1 MRLLSSAI
9 LAVIIGCAA
18 ISGVEARTRRI
29 ASTCSIAIERP
40 LDGQILYG
48 AVEIMVRTGCPDDTA
63 VDRVVFMVDGEVV
76 SEKSRKPYR
85 MVWEAGGAFRSHL
98 VEVRLI
104 DGLQRVAV
112 DVLATP
118 GSVLGESLRVT
129 STPIDLVELSVSVID
144 REGRHVPDLAI
155 DDFIVKE
162 GGKTQTLDTVQPEHR
177 PLSLAVVIDVSSSLE
192 RYWPLLMKATPA
204 LARTLGPEDAAKVI
218 AFSGPAY
225 LVQDFTHDAVSIAES
240 MRGFHS
246 WGGPTSLYDTLAAVG
261 TELAWTRAGRQAIV
275 LLTDGVDTLS
285 GIDAKRLRDYLR
297 RTDVSVD
304 AFLVQS
310 ETSVVNRNAAG
321 FHKALK
327 KLCRETGGSL
337 NRLDLKDIDRM
348 EDEFRRIGR
357 ELQNRYYIAY
367 HSDQTIREG
376 KWRTIKVRTRDA
388 GFEVKTRRGVI
399 ANRDITHYLLGDLR
413 RGDISERTKAAEW
426 LGNMRAAGAAG
437 PLLEALGD
445 RSPEVRG
452 AAALALGR
460 IRDPRAIE
468 PLVRLLSSR
477 YEVVGH
483 SAAEGLYTFG
493 PAAVP
498 ALIESLGHPR
508 ARGRAGGGGED
519 GRIKTLDV
527 LAAIGDVRAIAAIT
541 DLAKPPRPPAT
552 TADGSPPARSNKS
565 QRRSDTRIRLW
576 AIWSLGQMER
586 VETVPIL
593 EKGLE
598 DHNPEVR
605 LASVWALGEIGTQQV
620 IHILQY
626 AARRETALEVQ
637 DAFTTVLRRLAP
649 AAPDGV
655 DPE

>member
-1 MRLLSSAI
+1 MRLLGGAI
-9 LAVIIGCAA
+9 LAVIVGFVSV
-18 ISGVEARTRRI
+18 SGIEARTRQS
-29 ASTCSIAIERP
+29 ASACSIAIERP
-40 LDGQILYG
+40 LDGKILYG
-48 AVEIMVRTGCPDDTA
+48 AVEIVTRTGCPDDIS
-63 VDRVVFMVDGEVV
+63 VDRVIFMVDGAVV
-76 SEKSRKPYR
+76 AEKARGPYR
-85 MVWEAGGAFRSHL
+85 MVWEAGGAFRPHL
-98 VEVRLI
+98 IEVRLV
-104 DGLQRVAV
+104 DSLQRIAV
-112 DVLATP
+112 DVLASP
-118 GSVLGESLRVT
+118 GSILGESLRVT

-144 REGRHVPDLAI
+144 RQGRHVPDLTVE
-155 DDFIVKE
+155 DFIVKE
-162 GGKTQTLDTVQPEHR
+162 GGKKQTLDKVQPEHR

-192 RYWPLLMKATPA
+192 RYWPLLVKATPA
-204 LARTLGPEDAAKVI
+204 LARTLGPDDAARVV

-225 LVQDFTHDAVSIAES
+225 LVQEFTHDAVSIAES

-261 TELAWTRAGRQAIV
+261 TELAWTRNGRQAIV

-285 GIDAKRLRDYLR
+285 GIDAKRLRNYLR

-310 ETSVVNRNAAG
+310 ETSVVHRNAAG
-321 FHKALK
+321 FRKALK

-376 KWRTIKVRTRDA
+376 KWRTIEVRTRDA

-413 RGDISERTKAAEW
+413 RGDLSERTKAAEW
-426 LGNMRAAGAAG
+426 LGKMNASGAAE

-460 IRDPRAIE
+460 IRDPRAIA
-468 PLVRLLSSR
+468 PLVQLLSSR

-498 ALIESLGHPR
+498 ALIEALGHPR
-508 ARGRAGGGGED
+508 ARGRAVGGED
-519 GRIKTLDV
+519 GRIKALDV

-541 DLAKPPRPPAT
+541 DLAKPPRPPAMM
-552 TADGSPPARSNKS
+552 ADGSPPARSS
-565 QRRSDTRIRLW
+565 SSRRRSDTRIRLW

-586 VETVPIL
+586 VETVPLL
-593 EKGLE
+593 EKGLV
-598 DHNPEVR
+598 DHDPDIR
-605 LASVWALGEIGTQQV
+605 LASVWALGEIGTSQV
-620 IHILQY
+620 IHILRY
-626 AARRETALEVQ
+626 AATRESAVEVQ
-637 DAFTTVLRRLAP
+637 DAITTVLGRLAP
-649 AAPDGV
+649 AAPDET